1 MMRRDSIANGW
12 ASSICM
18 TAMLLACST
27 ASAQVSWHGSLGVTS
42 DYVQTG
48 VSQTRG
54 ASAIQGGLRADVGT
68 RWSVGVWSSQID
80 RNRGPGA
87 TYEVDAYLTHA
98 WQVTPDWIAT
108 ATATH
113 YFFPNDTSFLRYD
126 YDELALTL
134 GYRAQVFASVV
145 WSPNMSEGTRTALAE
160 KKEAWAYELTMNRPI
175 VRALSWN
182 AGVGL
187 RDLSAL
193 FGESYWYGHA
203 GLSYAAANMSL
214 HLTYARADGTAHR
227 MFGDERAA
235 DTLIGAIIWK
245 FDSGD

>member
-1 MMRRDSIANGW
+1 MRRDLLLHGRILGFCITSL
-12 ASSICM
+12 
-18 TAMLLACST
+18 LLACS
-27 ASAQVSWHGSLGVTS
+27 AAHAQVSWHGSLGVTS

-68 RWSVGVWSSQID
+68 RWSVGVWGSQID

-87 TYEVDAYLTHA
+87 TYEIDAYLTHA

-126 YDELALTL
+126 YDELALTV
-134 GYRAQVFASVV
+134 GYRATVFASVV

-160 KKEAWAYELTMNRPI
+160 KKEAWAYELTMNQPI

-182 AGVGL
+182 AGVGR

-203 GLSYAAANMSL
+203 GLSYTAANLGL

-245 FDSGD
+245 FSSGD